1 MESSTP
7 LHLHRSMREIR
18 LGDLV
23 EGGSLEVGDILA
35 YKRTFH
41 YANVTVEKDIMVRPL
56 TKLKRSTFAA

>member
-1 MESSTP
+1 
-7 LHLHRSMREIR
+7 MREIR